1 MKSPF
6 MITPRVI
13 AHLGE
18 DLIKNESIALLELVK
33 NSYDAN
39 ANSCVVTFSFDE
51 YDELERL
58 SIEDDGDGMSMDII
72 RNVWLVIGTD
82 YKQKIVQRKENKGR
96 LPLGEKGIGRLGVH
110 KLGRKIRMYTKTKY
124 DKEIGITIDWEDLYT
139 SKHVEDFEIDIEE
152 MEESVHFKGHEHG
165 TKIYIESLKGYW
177 DRRTLRAVYRDLT
190 SLNSPFSCKTDS
202 FNVEIHTNNNV
213 FWGLPN
219 VQDILDVGMYRA
231 HCTISGN
238 QIVDFL
244 YEFLPWD
251 SLTRIHGRRVT
262 SLDSI
267 DKQLIRKVET
277 TQDNGRNK
285 VAEVPFDLSN
295 YQIGTIDIDLVIFER
310 DVSVFSYVNAEKR
323 SLNEYLRENGGVRV
337 YRDDVR
343 VFNYGEKDNDWLGLD
358 SKRVVRAGGVIGN
371 RQVIGSV
378 SLSRLDSSDLKEK
391 TNREGFIENEAY
403 FAFVDAVR
411 YAIDC
416 IVRLRN
422 EDKFNLVSIYKPS
435 SRISEPV
442 VGELNEV
449 IAVIDN
455 TTADEA
461 DKAKIK
467 NYLYRIGQQYR
478 DVRDTLIKSANAGL
492 NLGVAVH
499 EMEKNVAQLKG
510 LAEKGDIEKIK
521 EIAAHLEKLVAGYS
535 VFLTKSEISTTPLL
549 NIVRTVLENNLF
561 RFKAHNIKV
570 FTNYKQYDGE
580 ALLSKSE
587 SLAALNNLIDNAI
600 YWVSR
605 SRTEGGVIYVKLTD
619 EMKGY
624 ASIVV
629 YDNGPGFK
637 IPPEM
642 AIQPFVSDKPMNIGM
657 GLGLHITNEVMNAMN
672 GKLLI
677 MDPNDLQIPE
687 KVTETTNNPTAVA
700 LCFPKPQD

>member
-6 MITPRVI
+6 TITPRVI

-39 ANSCVVTFSFDE
+39 ANSCIVTFSFDE
-51 YDELERL
+51 FDELERL
-58 SIEDDGDGMSMDII
+58 SIEDDGDGMSLDII

-82 YKQKIVQRKENKGR
+82 YKQKIVQRKENTGR

-152 MEESVHFKGHEHG
+152 MEDSVHFKEHEHG

-177 DRRTLRAVYRDLT
+177 DRRTLRGVYRDLT

-219 VQDILDVGMYRA
+219 VQDILKVGMYRA
-231 HCTISGN
+231 HCIISGN

-251 SLTRIHGRRVT
+251 SLTRIHSRRVT
-262 SLDSI
+262 SLDPI
-267 DKQLIRKVET
+267 DKQLIRKIES
-277 TQDNGRNK
+277 TQENGRNK
-285 VAEVPFDLSN
+285 VSEVSLDLSK
-295 YQIGTIDIDLVIFER
+295 YQIGTINIDLVIFER

-422 EDKFNLVSIYKPS
+422 EDKFNLVSLYKPS
-435 SRISEPV
+435 SRITEPV

-455 TTADEA
+455 TNADEA
-461 DKAKIK
+461 DKVKIK
-467 NYLYRIGQQYR
+467 NYLYRIEQQYR

-492 NLGVAVH
+492 NLGTAVH
-499 EMEKNVAQLKG
+499 EMEKNVARLKG
-510 LAEKGDIEKIK
+510 LAERGEIEKIK
-521 EIAAHLEKLVAGYS
+521 ELAEQLERIVAGYS
-535 VFLTKSEISTTPLL
+535 VFLMNSDIRVNDVAQIAKLVI
-549 NIVRTVLENNLF
+549 ENNMF
-561 RFKAHNIKV
+561 RFKDHRIKV
-570 FTNYKQYDGE
+570 FSNYKSFTQK
-580 ALLSKSE
+580 ANLSKSE
-587 SLAALNNLIDNAI
+587 AIASLTNLIDNAI
-600 YWVSR
+600 YWVSK
-605 SRTEGGVIYVKLTD
+605 SRNDDRMIYVYLTD
-619 EMKGY
+619 QIKGF

-629 YDNGPGFK
+629 CDNGPGFK
-637 IPPEM
+637 LSPEM
-642 AIQPFVSDKPMNIGM
+642 AIQPFVTGKPMNTGM
-657 GLGLHITNEVMNAMN
+657 GLGLHITNEVMTAMK

-677 MDPNDLQIPE
+677 MDSYDLQLPE
-687 KVTETTNNPTAVA
+687 KIQEYTSAPTVVA
-700 LCFPKPQD
+700 LCFPMVEE

>member
-6 MITPRVI
+6 TITPRVI

-39 ANSCVVTFSFDE
+39 ANSCIVTFSFDE
-51 YDELERL
+51 FDELERL
-58 SIEDDGDGMSMDII
+58 SIEDDGDGMSLDII

-82 YKQKIVQRKENKGR
+82 YKQKIVQRKENTGR

-124 DKEIGITIDWEDLYT
+124 DKEIGITIDWEELYT

-152 MEESVHFKGHEHG
+152 MEDSVHFKEHEHG

-177 DRRTLRAVYRDLT
+177 DRRTLRGVYRDLT

-219 VQDILDVGMYRA
+219 VQDILNVGMYRA

-251 SLTRIHGRRVT
+251 SLTRIHSRRVT
-262 SLDSI
+262 SLDPI
-267 DKQLIRKVET
+267 DKQLIRKIES
-277 TQDNGRNK
+277 TQENGRNK
-285 VAEVPFDLSN
+285 VSEVSLDLSK
-295 YQIGTIDIDLVIFER
+295 YQIGTINIDLVIFER

-378 SLSRLDSSDLKEK
+378 SLSRPDSSDLKEK

-422 EDKFNLVSIYKPS
+422 EDKFNLVSLYKPS
-435 SRISEPV
+435 SRITEPV

-461 DKAKIK
+461 DKTKIK
-467 NYLYRIGQQYR
+467 NYLFRIGQQYR

-535 VFLTKSEISTTPLL
+535 VFLTKSEISATPLS
-549 NIVRTVLENNLF
+549 NIVKTVLENNLF

-570 FTNYKQYDGE
+570 FTNYKQYDGY

-587 SLAALNNLIDNAI
+587 SLASLNNLIDNAI

-605 SRTEGGVIYVKLTD
+605 SRAEGGVIYVKLTD
-619 EMKGY
+619 ELNGY

-687 KVTETTNNPTAVA
+687 KVAETTNNPTAVA
-700 LCFPKPQD
+700 LCFPKP